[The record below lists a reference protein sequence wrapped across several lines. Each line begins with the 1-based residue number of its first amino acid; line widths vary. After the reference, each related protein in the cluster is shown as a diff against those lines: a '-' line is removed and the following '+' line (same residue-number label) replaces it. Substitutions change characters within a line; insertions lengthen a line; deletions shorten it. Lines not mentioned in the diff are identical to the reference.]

1 MVYTID
7 EITARITP
15 VAEKYGIPA
24 VYLFGSYARGTATE
38 DSDVDL
44 LIDMTGVKLTGMFA
58 FGGVYNDFEE
68 ALGKELDMVTLG
80 TLMQTPQMPSDV
92 LFRENVRKDM
102 MKIYDVA

>member
-1 MVYTID
+1 M
-7 EITARITP
+7 
-15 VAEKYGIPA
+15 
-24 VYLFGSYARGTATE
+24 
-38 DSDVDL
+38 
-44 LIDMTGVKLTGMFA
+44 
-58 FGGVYNDFEE
+58 DFEE